1 MSGGDRVWQ
10 LPQLAAGRGGRR
22 SATLRVDVSCGGG
35 RDALWLLDTASLP
48 RFSLGLIVLHPRF
61 SFLLFLLM
69 LCVWFRVSAACG
81 LFFEKQLLRVGE
93 VTFFFLFGFFVVF
106 SLSEDTSHDEG
117 DARPASRNPVTPGPA
132 LRVPLSQRARG
143 AFRPARLARLAR
155 HLPVAAT
162 NVPATTRIGHGGPP
176 ALSEFPLSLSDLL
189 LPPGLRGFVRRR
201 LNHVFVSKRVVIVV
215 VGIVVAAGGG
225 GGLDGGRFAEARR
238 LRRACVGGH
247 HGLGLR
253 VE

>member
-93 VTFFFLFGFFVVF
+93 VTFFFCLD
-106 SLSEDTSHDEG
+106 SLLYFRCRRIRHMMKVMPAQLLGTPSPPGRHFESPCPNAPEG
-117 DARPASRNPVTPGPA
+117 HFA
-132 LRVPLSQRARG
+132 
-143 AFRPARLARLAR
+143 
-155 HLPVAAT
+155 LPVSPVSPGT
-162 NVPATTRIGHGGPP
+162 CPWR
-176 ALSEFPLSLSDLL
+176 LL
-189 LPPGLRGFVRRR
+189 TYRPRRG
-201 LNHVFVSKRVVIVV
+201 
-215 VGIVVAAGGG
+215 
-225 GGLDGGRFAEARR
+225 
-238 LRRACVGGH
+238 
-247 HGLGLR
+247 
-253 VE
+253 